1 MKQICITLLLFAFIG
16 SSYGQITSIHL
27 QSIESGVYTGTVNP
41 ADFPTHNFSGETIE
55 MNSNGASEVW
65 PQLLFLNLTQ
75 TALNWTI
82 SRRRIGV
89 DASWNDFM
97 IFGESNNLFGGI
109 AIDALSMDIDL
120 WLGTALTEQPVGISG
135 SLYLVPHIFPNSST
149 GGCGRYRYY
158 LGTAADPFQ
167 DSVDIQV
174 CYNVGID
181 DLNQSEVTISPNPA
195 SDHFKISSESA
206 LELNYSFSNSLGQ
219 VIDSGVFINNH
230 LVETS
235 EFDNGIYFVKVTN
248 GTVGLKTERIIIN
261 H

>member
-1 MKQICITLLLFAFIG
+1 MRYIYIASLFFVLIG

-27 QSIESGVYTGTVNP
+27 QSITSGVYTGTVNP

-65 PQLLFLNLTQ
+65 PQLLLLNLTQ
-75 TALNWTI
+75 TAQNWTI

-89 DASWNDFM
+89 DVSWSDLM
-97 IFGESNNLFGGI
+97 IFGESNNPFGGI
-109 AIDALSMDIDL
+109 AIDEITMDTDL
-120 WLGTALTEQPVGISG
+120 WLATAITEQPVGISG
-135 SLYLVPHIFPNSST
+135 SLYLDPHIFPNSST
-149 GGCGRYRYY
+149 GGCGTYRYY

-167 DSVDIQV
+167 DSVDVQV
-174 CYNVGID
+174 CYTLGID
-181 DLNQSEVTISPNPA
+181 DLNQSEVTIYPNPA
-195 SDHFKISSESA
+195 NDHFKISSEST
-206 LELNYSFSNSLGQ
+206 LELNYSISNSLGQ

-235 EFDNGIYFVKVTN
+235 EFDNGIYFVKITN